1 MIEGPSVREIHLRNY
16 PQWKSGKVRDI
27 FDAGD
32 AWLFV
37 ATDRVSAFDV
47 ILPDAIPNKG
57 VLLTQVS
64 RFWFEQTRHIVPNHM
79 VSFDLGALDI
89 DDSERRQLE
98 GRTMVVRKADRIDV
112 ECVVRS
118 RLAGSGWDEYRRF
131 GTLAGESLP
140 EGLRP
145 GDLLPELRFTP
156 AIKNDRGHDENI
168 TVEAMRGL
176 LGKNLAE
183 LLEVTSL
190 ALLQHAEGV
199 ADRAGFTIADTKFE
213 FGFID
218 GHVALIDEVL
228 TPDSSRYWDT
238 RSLTPGEAPQGYD
251 KQVIRNS
258 LLDSGWNREPPAPKL
273 PPDVI
278 ESAQRRYAEVAS
290 RLQTTQQQETGATT

>member
-1 MIEGPSVREIHLRNY
+1 MMNAPSVREIHLRNY
-16 PQWKSGKVRDI
+16 QRWKSGKVRDI
-27 FDAGD
+27 FDIGD

-64 RFWFEQTRHIVPNHM
+64 RFWFAQTRHIVSNH
-79 VSFDLGALDI
+79 VLSFGLEALDL

-98 GRTMVVRKADRIDV
+98 GRSMVVHKADRIDV

-118 RLAGSGWDEYRRF
+118 RLTGSGWEEYRRL
-131 GTLAGESLP
+131 GTLAGETLP
-140 EGLRP
+140 DGLRP

-168 TVEAMRGL
+168 TVEALRGV
-176 LGKNLAE
+176 LGRNLAE

-190 ALLQHAEGV
+190 ALLQHADGV
-199 ADRAGFTIADTKFE
+199 ANRAGFTIADTKFE

-218 GHVALIDEVL
+218 GRLALIDEVL
-228 TPDSSRYWDT
+228 TPDSSRYWDK
-238 RSLTPGEAPQGYD
+238 RSLTAGEAPQGFD

-258 LLDSGWNREPPAPKL
+258 LLASGWNRESPAPNL
-273 PPDVI
+273 PRDVI
-278 ESAQRRYAEVAS
+278 ESAQRRYAEVSS
-290 RLQTTQQQETGATT
+290 RLQATQQQETGVVT